1 MLFSLLNEPITFLF
15 VALTIVI
22 AITVHEFAHAWTA
35 DWLGDPTPRL
45 QGRITLNPLAHLD
58 PLGTLFIVLAGF
70 GWGRPVQF
78 DPFNLDNPRRDA
90 AIIAVAGPVSNFVMA
105 LIAAGLLQLLIAMDA
120 ASALSVNFLFVFI
133 LLNITLGVFNL
144 LPINPLDGFKIVG
157 GILPEEQAHQWYALE
172 RYGFFFLL
180 LMILPLGPGGRSMVD
195 MIVSPLVSFL
205 TALLLPAA
213 GA

>member
-1 MLFSLLNEPITFLF
+1 MLFSLFSEPITFVF
-15 VALTIVI
+15 VAITIVI

-58 PLGTLFIVLAGF
+58 PLGTLFIVIAGF

-90 AIIAVAGPVSNFVMA
+90 AIIAIAGPLSNFAMA
-105 LIAAGLLQLLIAMDA
+105 IVASIFLKVLFGMDMLGPLLG
-120 ASALSVNFLFVFI
+120 NFLFVFI

-157 GILPEEQAHQWYALE
+157 GILPEEQAHQWYSLE
-172 RYGFFFLL
+172 RYGFIFLL
-180 LMILPLGPGGRSMVD
+180 LLILPLGPGGRSMVD
-195 MIVSPLVSFL
+195 MIVSPVISFIASFL
-205 TALLLPAA
+205 FPEVGL
-213 GA
+213 